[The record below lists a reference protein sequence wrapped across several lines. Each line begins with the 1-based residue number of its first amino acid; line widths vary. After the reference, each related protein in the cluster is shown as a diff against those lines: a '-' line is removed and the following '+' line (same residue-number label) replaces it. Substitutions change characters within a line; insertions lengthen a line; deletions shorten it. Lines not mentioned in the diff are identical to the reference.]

1 MDIYE
6 WEGKKVLVAEDVE
19 TNFLLVQAILK
30 KTKINITWVMN
41 GLGVFEHLE
50 KGLNPDLILLDIR
63 MPEMDGYEVMKK
75 LKSDDYQIPVLAITD
90 YAMREDE
97 EKIRQYGFNAHVAKP
112 IKSKLL
118 LDTMAGY
125 L

>member
-63 MPEMDGYEVMKK
+63 MPEMDGYEVMEK
-75 LKSDDYQIPVLAITD
+75 LKSDEYQIPVIALTA

>member
-1 MDIYE
+1 METYN
-6 WEGKKVLVAEDVE
+6 WEDKQVLVAEDVE

-30 KTKINITWVMN
+30 KTKINITWVVN
-41 GLGVFEHLE
+41 GKGVFEHLE
-50 KGLNPDLILLDIR
+50 AGLKPDLLLLDIR
-63 MPEMDGYEVMKK
+63 MPEMDGYEVIEK
-75 LKSDDYQIPVLAITD
+75 LKAEENDLPVIALTA

-118 LDTMAGY
+118 LDTMATY

>member
-1 MDIYE
+1 MDTYQ
-6 WEGKKVLVAEDVE
+6 WDDKKVLVAEDVE

-30 KTKINITWVMN
+30 KTKINITWVTN
-41 GLGVFEHLE
+41 GLGVFEELD
-50 KGLNPDLILLDIR
+50 KGFKPDLLLLDIR
-63 MPEMDGYEVMKK
+63 MPEMDGYEVMEK
-75 LKSDDYQIPVLAITD
+75 LKNDNIDLPVIALTA

-97 EKIRQYGFNAHVAKP
+97 EKIRNFGFNAHVSKP

-118 LDTMAGY
+118 LDTMADY

>member
-1 MDIYE
+1 MDTYQ
-6 WEGKKVLVAEDVE
+6 WDDKKILVAEDVE

-30 KTKINITWVMN
+30 KTKVNITWVMN
-41 GLGVFEHLE
+41 GLGVFEQLE
-50 KGLNPDLILLDIR
+50 KGLKPDLLLLDIR
-63 MPEMDGYEVMKK
+63 MPEMDGYEVMEK
-75 LKSDDYQIPVLAITD
+75 LKEQNSDLPVIALTA

-97 EKIRQYGFNAHVAKP
+97 EKIRNHGFNAHVSKP

-118 LDTMAGY
+118 LDTMAEY

>member
-63 MPEMDGYEVMKK
+63 MPEMDGYEVMEK
-75 LKSDDYQIPVLAITD
+75 LKSDDYQIPVIALTA

>member
-1 MDIYE
+1 MDTYQ
-6 WEGKKVLVAEDVE
+6 WDDKKVLVAEDVE

-30 KTKINITWVMN
+30 KTKINITWVTN
-41 GLGVFEHLE
+41 GLGVFEQLE
-50 KGLNPDLILLDIR
+50 NGLKPDLLLLDIR
-63 MPEMDGYEVMKK
+63 MPEMDGYEVMEK
-75 LKSDDYQIPVLAITD
+75 LKAENREIPVIALTA

-97 EKIRQYGFNAHVAKP
+97 EKIRNHGFNAHVSKP

-118 LDTMAGY
+118 LDTIADY

>member
-1 MDIYE
+1 METYN
-6 WEGKKVLVAEDVE
+6 WEDKQVLVAEDVE

-30 KTKINITWVMN
+30 KTKINITWVVN
-41 GLGVFEHLE
+41 GKGVFEHLE
-50 KGLNPDLILLDIR
+50 AGLKPDLLLLDIR
-63 MPEMDGYEVMKK
+63 MPEMDGYEVIEK
-75 LKSDDYQIPVLAITD
+75 LKAEDYEIPVIALTA

-118 LDTMAGY
+118 MDTMATY

>member
-63 MPEMDGYEVMKK
+63 MPEMDGYEVMEK
-75 LKSDDYQIPVLAITD
+75 LKSDDYQIPVIALTA
-90 YAMREDE
+90 YARREDE

>member
-1 MDIYE
+1 MDTYQ
-6 WEGKKVLVAEDVE
+6 WDDKKVLVAEDVE

-30 KTKINITWVMN
+30 KTKVNITWVMN
-41 GLGVFEHLE
+41 GLGVFEQLE
-50 KGLNPDLILLDIR
+50 KGLKPDLLLLDIR
-63 MPEMDGYEVMKK
+63 MPEMDGYEVMEK
-75 LKSDDYQIPVLAITD
+75 LKEQNIDLPVIALTA

-97 EKIRQYGFNAHVAKP
+97 EKIRNHGFNAHVSKP

-118 LDTMAGY
+118 LDTMAEY

>member
-1 MDIYE
+1 MDTYQ
-6 WEGKKVLVAEDVE
+6 WDDKKVLVAEDVE

-41 GLGVFEHLE
+41 GLGVFEQLE
-50 KGLNPDLILLDIR
+50 KGLKPDLLLLDIR
-63 MPEMDGYEVMKK
+63 MPEMDGYEVMEK
-75 LKSDDYQIPVLAITD
+75 LKEQNIDLPVIALTA

-97 EKIRQYGFNAHVAKP
+97 EKIRNHGFNAHVSKP

-118 LDTMAGY
+118 LDTMAEY